1 MKAILFL
8 FFIAICTQFL
18 GQKES
23 ILRTDGIY
31 IFDNDLDY
39 FGPFTDNV
47 HAQQSHCI
55 MVPGCPFATFKS
67 GDELL
72 KKQRKIWNIDFT
84 QSTFLTA
91 LIFTSDS
98 TGQNAPIGSCRVEE
112 FIRERL
118 IHCLN
123 DIITHDL
130 KNHFP
135 HVNINDLKLLPD
147 STISFQDSLRTQFKE
162 LYSGKVYG
170 DSLILK
176 ITRTAAHSQTT
187 FTDKR
192 KYVFYSY
199 GDIFNCSWIY
209 RRPSSP
215 IKD

>member
-8 FFIAICTQFL
+8 VFIAICTQIL

-31 IFDNDLDY
+31 IFDNNLDY
-39 FGPFTDNV
+39 FGPFTDNI
-47 HAQQSHCI
+47 HAQQSHCM
-55 MVPGCPFATFKS
+55 MVPGCSFATFH
-67 GDELL
+67 
-72 KKQRKIWNIDFT
+72 RKVLNIDFT

-98 TGQNAPIGSCRVEE
+98 TGQTTPIGACREEE
-112 FIRERL
+112 FIRERI

-147 STISFQDSLRTQFKE
+147 STISFQDSLRTHFKE
-162 LYSGKVYG
+162 LYSGKVYN
-170 DSLILK
+170 DSLVLE
-176 ITRTAAHSQTT
+176 ITRTAAHSHTT

-192 KYVFYSY
+192 KYIFYSY
-199 GDIFNCSWIY
+199 SDIFNCGWIY
-209 RRPSSP
+209 RRPSPP